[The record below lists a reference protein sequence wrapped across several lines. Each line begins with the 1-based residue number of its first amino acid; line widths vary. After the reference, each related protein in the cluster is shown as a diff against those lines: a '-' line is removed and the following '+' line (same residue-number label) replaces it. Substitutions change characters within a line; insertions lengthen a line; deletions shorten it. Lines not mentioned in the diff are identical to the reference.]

1 MWREA
6 VAAQVAAPP
15 LRSVDRRSSAQQ
27 HLEDRCVIV
36 SCYHG
41 FFLIQF
47 VKHKEEE
54 QILSRRRR
62 PSAQQ
67 HLDSFA
73 VPLFG
78 NKTVN
83 TDEILMNTVNTDEY
97 TDEILIK
104 YILVVGA
111 TARRSLCDAG

>member
-6 VAAQVAAPP
+6 VAAQVAPPP
-15 LRSVDRRSSAQQ
+15 LRSVD
-27 HLEDRCVIV
+27 
-36 SCYHG
+36 
-41 FFLIQF
+41 
-47 VKHKEEE
+47 
-54 QILSRRRR
+54 RR

-78 NKTVN
+78 NMTVN

-97 TDEILIK
+97 TDEILMK
-104 YILVVGA
+104 YILTIGA
-111 TARRSLCDAG
+111 TAARRSLCDAE